1 VGVGSSSDALGSFL
15 QISFFVAAGGRRRFV
30 AIALELE
37 ENAEGARVGSGVAG
51 FHAMENVEGA
61 AVGEA
66 FERFGE
72 RLVGRERVVGVFL
85 DVVDGFGEELGF
97 DAGDAVEAPFGGNH
111 LVDEVEFDGSDG
123 RR

>member
-1 VGVGSSSDALGSFL
+1 MPPVVGVGSSSDALGSFL

-72 RLVGRERVVGVFL
+72 AWSGVS
-85 DVVDGFGEELGF
+85 
-97 DAGDAVEAPFGGNH
+97 
-111 LVDEVEFDGSDG
+111 GSLEYSSTWSMASAKSWV
-123 RR
+123 